1 MSSLRPIGEVLD
13 LLPDLWRVV
22 LVESKRL
29 FVAVSVADDFT
40 LEPFL
45 QIRYTV
51 VRQKYTGELT
61 QDAWLVE
68 HLLAREQLGGIA
80 FDVGHQIHLLAFV
93 LQKQVKYNYIKSES
107 FIKEFGDRSKV
118 NVSIIM
124 LGKELHPN

>member
-40 LEPFL
+40 FEPFL

-107 FIKEFGDRSKV
+107 FIKEFGLRLQEIKV
-118 NVSIIM
+118 IIRTN
-124 LGKELHPN
+124 KDDYQF